1 MSCTIN
7 KPAEPALY
15 TTPLYYYSS
24 NSLQSAKICGAASQA
39 AASRIIGTLG
49 FHTLLCTIMRE

>member
-1 MSCTIN
+1 
-7 KPAEPALY
+7 
-15 TTPLYYYSS
+15 
-24 NSLQSAKICGAASQA
+24 LQSAKICGPASQS